1 FGGGGGV
8 GRGRGALGP
17 GRPRGGPTGVGPPR
31 GFLTVSWE
39 GAWEHDVAI
48 SPPRAPMRPSPTP
61 TAVGRA
67 GARVGEPGGHRA
79 SRARAGRPSR
89 GPDGHRGSW
98 KRAGEPGAGR
108 RAGAGE
114 PGPAGGGGVAW
125 LARDVE
131 ETCSGVTW
139 PTGKFTR
146 G

>member
-1 FGGGGGV
+1 
-8 GRGRGALGP
+8 
-17 GRPRGGPTGVGPPR
+17 
-31 GFLTVSWE
+31 
-39 GAWEHDVAI
+39 
-48 SPPRAPMRPSPTP
+48 APMRPSPTP

-89 GPDGHRGSW
+89 EPDGHRGSW

-125 LARDVE
+125 LAREVE
-131 ETCSGVTW
+131 ETCSGVTG

-146 G
+146 GYSPPRRLLKVWSILYRARAVSGNHGHGSSPATSPAAAT